1 MKKKFGWDFLGRL
14 IVGSRTHQFFC
25 ICIYK
30 NVKMSKYWSK
40 IQALATT
47 ARFLG
52 TPCIKNKS
60 NAFYF
65 LFFLQSL
72 QSVCIRQINP
82 KCIFPGFIR
91 S

>member
-14 IVGSRTHQFFC
+14 IVGSRTHHFFVFL
-25 ICIYK
+25 K
-30 NVKMSKYWSK
+30 NVKNPKYWSK

-82 KCIFPGFIR
+82 KCIFSGFIR